1 MKKLACLIVLALELA
16 VCGCGSNTIA
26 PATTNTST
34 TGSWEAQLTGGTDQA
49 SLLNFVTFF
58 SVNTSGPLTI
68 TDFSFFNAGKCFA
81 NGTKGSTESGTA
93 TLNTGSAGQVTGTLD
108 FKVVSTVPAG
118 NTLELKGTLTGTS
131 NGTPT
136 TTGILSNGVVVGT
149 WTLTGGAGDASCAVP
164 NPQPFIMCQGSNT
177 CTAP

>member
-34 TGSWEAQLTGGTDQA
+34 TGSWEAQLTGGTDQS
-49 SLLNFVTFF
+49 SLLNFVTSF

-68 TDFSFFNAGKCFA
+68 TGFSFFNAGKCFA
-81 NGTKGSTESGTA
+81 NGTNGSTENGNA

-108 FKVVSTVPAG
+108 FKVVSTIPAG
-118 NTLELKGTLTGTS
+118 NTLELKGNLTGTS

-136 TTGILSNGVVVGT
+136 TTGTLSNGVVVGT
-149 WTLTGGAGDASCAVP
+149 WTLTGGAGDPSCAGTGNFV
-164 NPQPFIMCQGSNT
+164 MCQGSNT
-177 CTAP
+177 CTVP